1 MLKAMAKKAKSIVA
15 LSLPKCL
22 NRRYAMSN
30 FIWSNTASGS
40 MHRRP
45 LSLSPSSD
53 VSSSQ
58 GFPLVFVETM
68 VYLDDPS
75 VASSLVAQA
84 SQRAE
89 EKENVEIRHVPQRV
103 FADSGKLRLLPM
115 GHTMPPFL
123 ISKLSLSRERS

>member
-30 FIWSNTASGS
+30 FIWPNTASGS

-58 GFPLVFVETM
+58 AFRLYSLRRWFTSMTRLSPLA
-68 VYLDDPS
+68 L
-75 VASSLVAQA
+75 
-84 SQRAE
+84 
-89 EKENVEIRHVPQRV
+89 
-103 FADSGKLRLLPM
+103 
-115 GHTMPPFL
+115 
-123 ISKLSLSRERS
+123 